1 MGKKIKILTSGPIRA
16 KGLIYGPVLTP
27 FMETEDNIF
36 TLLAAGV
43 EIVEVLPDGKEVKLS
58 MMNFKNDN
66 AFVPDQDPVAETP
79 VVEDPVVE
87 IEPVVEDVVVEDA
100 VEVTIETPVVEETT
114 EEEVIDENVTIEPK
128 AEKFVPEKQNE
139 YKNKKQHGKQ
149 YAKDN
154 K

>member
-1 MGKKIKILTSGPIRA
+1 MDKKIKILTSGPIRA

-43 EIVEVLPDGKEVKLS
+43 RVVEVLPDKTEVELTLS
-58 MMNFKNDN
+58 NFRADN
-66 AFVPDQDPVAETP
+66 TPKAAP
-79 VVEDPVVE
+79 VVEPEPVQ
-87 IEPVVEDVVVEDA
+87 EPVVDEVPEET
-100 VEVTIETPVVEETT
+100 VEVTVETPAVEEPA
-114 EEEVIDENVTIEPK
+114 EDVNVTIEPK

-149 YAKDN
+149 FGKDN